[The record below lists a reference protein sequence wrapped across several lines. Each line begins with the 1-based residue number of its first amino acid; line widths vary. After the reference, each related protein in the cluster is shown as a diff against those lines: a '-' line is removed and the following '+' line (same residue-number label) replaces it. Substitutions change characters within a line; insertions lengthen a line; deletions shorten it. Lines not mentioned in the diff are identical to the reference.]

1 MGRRASV
8 TWALAL
14 VAVAAGAALADDEAP
29 AAEHPTVA
37 EDHPV
42 HLDRTGIR
50 WVLPFERA
58 QAVAKERGH
67 PLLIKAV
74 AFGTTKSGCW

>member
-1 MGRRASV
+1 MRIQRVHALILGAV
-8 TWALAL
+8 LALAPWT
-14 VAVAAGAALADDEAP
+14 AH
-29 AAEHPTVA
+29 AEEDPLPTVPD
-37 EDHPV
+37 DHPV
-42 HLDRTGIR
+42 HLDRTGVR

-58 QAVAKERGH
+58 HATAKERGH